1 MIVNDVV
8 RDKVKAFI
16 AENFLFRSS
25 FDLDES
31 ASLIE
36 AGYIDS
42 TAVLELVSF
51 LETEFGI
58 SVADADIVP
67 DNLDSI
73 ASIARYVGSRQAQKA
88 A

>member
-1 MIVNDVV
+1 VSDILK
-8 RDKVKAFI
+8 DKIKGFI
-16 AENFLFRSS
+16 AENFLFRPDG
-25 FDLDES
+25 FDIADT

-51 LETEFGI
+51 LENEFDI

-67 DNLDSI
+67 DNLDSVTAI
-73 ASIARYVGSRQAQKA
+73 TRYVEARQKLKA